1 MKIIVYNY
9 KNQFALS
16 RKDIEVIANVLPK
29 ENILPIREF
38 HLTFDETKPS
48 IFEYSYETKKAYF
61 AFPVKQ
67 KTSESLSKAVE
78 QLLIGLA
85 RIRAKSIFGQ
95 VLNGK
100 RIIRLPRICEKMAWQ
115 MPIRYQQRKGLNS

>member
-1 MKIIVYNY
+1 MKANSRNLNVALWRKIKMKIIVYNY

-78 QLLIGLA
+78 QLLIVWQESG
-85 RIRAKSIFGQ
+85 RNQYSAK
-95 VLNGK
+95 
-100 RIIRLPRICEKMAWQ
+100 C
-115 MPIRYQQRKGLNS
+115 